1 MGKMNCKV
9 FISEEGL
16 TEIPPF
22 HVRLL
27 EKFREIYGEET
38 LGDAIAYILDDYFF
52 NQQPAIWNKI
62 YHQHFEV
69 EGNEE

>member
-16 TEIPPF
+16 TEISPF
-22 HVRLL
+22 HIRLL
-27 EKFREIYGEET
+27 MAFKDCYGEET
-38 LGDAIAYILDDYFF
+38 LGDTIAFILDDYFY
-52 NQQPAIWNKI
+52 QMQPTIWNPV

-69 EGNEE
+69 ERNEE